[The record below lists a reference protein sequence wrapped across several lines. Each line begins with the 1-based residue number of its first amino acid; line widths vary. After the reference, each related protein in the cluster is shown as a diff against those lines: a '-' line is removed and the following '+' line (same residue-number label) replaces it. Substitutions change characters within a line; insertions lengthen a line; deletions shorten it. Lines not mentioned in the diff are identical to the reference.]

1 PGPRGAAGA
10 GGWWLGL
17 APCGGGGASPGGWVV
32 PPPPRFVSG
41 SNALQEI
48 YASPLRLVLW
58 GGGCLS
64 LLGGA
69 CTRVLFG
76 PSLGVAAFPVGAF
89 GVLPV
94 SCIGLCLFVR
104 FESHAALVWS
114 VAGLTALAILVSVA
128 GPTLS
133 WP

>member
-1 PGPRGAAGA
+1 MTVGRVWKGFASLRGHAIGVIR
-10 GGWWLGL
+10 LRI
-17 APCGGGGASPGGWVV
+17 APIA
-32 PPPPRFVSG
+32 RFVSG
-41 SNALQEI
+41 SDSLREI

-114 VAGLTALAILVSVA
+114 VAGLTGLEILVSVF
-128 GPTLS
+128 GPAFS
-133 WP
+133 WR

>member
-1 PGPRGAAGA
+1 MTFGRVWKGFASFRGHAIGVIR
-10 GGWWLGL
+10 LRI
-17 APCGGGGASPGGWVV
+17 APIA
-32 PPPPRFVSG
+32 RFVSG

-89 GVLPV
+89 GVLPI
-94 SCIGLCLFVR
+94 SCVGLYLFVY
-104 FESHAALVWS
+104 FEAHAGLFWS
-114 VAGLTALAILVSVA
+114 VVGLTVLAIFVPLA
-128 GPTLS
+128 EPLFFGR
-133 WP
+133 

>member
-1 PGPRGAAGA
+1 MTVGRVWKGFASLRGHAIGVIR
-10 GGWWLGL
+10 LRI
-17 APCGGGGASPGGWVV
+17 APIA
-32 PPPPRFVSG
+32 RFVSG
-41 SNALQEI
+41 SDSLREI

-58 GGGCLS
+58 GSGCLS

-104 FESHAALVWS
+104 LESHAVLVWS
-114 VAGLTALAILVSVA
+114 VAGLTGLAILVSVA

>member
-1 PGPRGAAGA
+1 MTVGRVWKGFASVRGHAIGVIR
-10 GGWWLGL
+10 LRI
-17 APCGGGGASPGGWVV
+17 APIA
-32 PPPPRFVSG
+32 RFVSG
-41 SNALQEI
+41 SDSLREI

-58 GGGCLS
+58 GSGCLS

-69 CTRVLFG
+69 YTRVLFG

-114 VAGLTALAILVSVA
+114 VAGLTGLAILVSVA

>member
-1 PGPRGAAGA
+1 MTVGRVWKGFASVRGHAIGVIR
-10 GGWWLGL
+10 LRI
-17 APCGGGGASPGGWVV
+17 APIA
-32 PPPPRFVSG
+32 RFVSG
-41 SNALQEI
+41 SDSLREI

-58 GGGCLS
+58 GSGCLS

-76 PSLGVAAFPVGAF
+76 PSLGFAAFPVGAF

-94 SCIGLCLFVR
+94 SCIGLYLFVR

-114 VAGLTALAILVSVA
+114 VAGLTGLAMLVSVA

>member
-1 PGPRGAAGA
+1 MTAGRVWKGFASLRGHANGVIRVRI
-10 GGWWLGL
+10 
-17 APCGGGGASPGGWVV
+17 APIA
-32 PPPPRFVSG
+32 RFVSG

>member
-1 PGPRGAAGA
+1 MTFGRVWKGFASFRGHAIGVIR
-10 GGWWLGL
+10 LRI
-17 APCGGGGASPGGWVV
+17 APIA
-32 PPPPRFVSG
+32 RFVSG

-58 GGGCLS
+58 GSGCLS

-69 CTRVLFG
+69 CAHMIFS
-76 PSLGVAAFPVGAF
+76 PSLGFAAFPVGAF
-89 GVLPV
+89 GVLPI
-94 SCIGLCLFVR
+94 SCVGLYLFVR

-114 VAGLTALAILVSVA
+114 VAGLTGLAILVSVA

>member
-1 PGPRGAAGA
+1 MTVGRVWKGFASVRGHAIGVIR
-10 GGWWLGL
+10 LRI
-17 APCGGGGASPGGWVV
+17 APIA
-32 PPPPRFVSG
+32 RFVSG
-41 SNALQEI
+41 SDSLREI

-58 GGGCLS
+58 GSGCLS
-64 LLGGA
+64 LLGGS

-89 GVLPV
+89 GVLPI
-94 SCIGLCLFVR
+94 SCAGLYLFVR
-104 FESHAALVWS
+104 YETHAALVWS
-114 VAGLTALAILVSVA
+114 VAGLTGLAILVSVA

>member
-1 PGPRGAAGA
+1 MTVRRVWKGFASVRGHAIGVIR
-10 GGWWLGL
+10 LRI
-17 APCGGGGASPGGWVV
+17 APIA
-32 PPPPRFVSG
+32 RFVSG
-41 SNALQEI
+41 SDSLREI

-58 GGGCLS
+58 GSGCLS
-64 LLGGA
+64 LLGGS

-89 GVLPV
+89 GVLPI
-94 SCIGLCLFVR
+94 SCAGLYLFVR
-104 FESHAALVWS
+104 YETHAALVWS
-114 VAGLTALAILVSVA
+114 VAGLTGLAILVSVA

>member
-1 PGPRGAAGA
+1 MTVRRVWKGFASFRGHAIGVIR
-10 GGWWLGL
+10 LRI
-17 APCGGGGASPGGWVV
+17 APIA
-32 PPPPRFVSG
+32 RFVSG
-41 SNALQEI
+41 SNSLREL
-48 YASPLRLVLW
+48 YVSPLRLVLW
-58 GGGCLS
+58 GSGCLS

-76 PSLGVAAFPVGAF
+76 PSLGFAAFPVGAF

-94 SCIGLCLFVR
+94 SCIGLYLFVR

-114 VAGLTALAILVSVA
+114 VAGLTGLAMLVSVA